1 MDMYLENHK
10 VLGINGLGRIGKL
23 VFWHNLSHQHYQSY
37 VLNTGRNVGRKLQDA
52 IDYLVH
58 DSTYGSLERFLY
70 GYAGS
75 PLQVEITDEENGV
88 FTINGIPV
96 RLLRKARN
104 PRDIEWGKYNVRT
117 VIECTGKFLDPS
129 VPADDEKGS
138 LRGHLEAGA
147 EKVVLSAPFK
157 MKDQSAKIPED
168 SGMFVYGI
176 NHMKYDPMRQH
187 IVSAASCTTTG
198 LAHMM
203 KPLLE
208 AEETRSI
215 ITASMSTVH
224 AVTNN
229 QSVLD
234 AVPEKDK
241 GDLRRNRSVFNNI
254 IPTSTGAAIALE
266 HILPEIRHI
275 GFMADSVRIP
285 IATASLI
292 TLNATFHSKMDET
305 GNPVI
310 NRGFINNLYR
320 SAEKGA
326 QKDMLVFSEKQNVSS
341 DIIGFKA
348 AIVIE
353 GVETHTR
360 TGFMPVQAK
369 MLQEYGVHC
378 EQDMQIPVT
387 HAKVF
392 GWYDNEMGSY
402 VQFLSRLVDHIEKTR
417 A

>member
-1 MDMYLENHK
+1 MDSYFDNHK

-23 VFWHNLSHQHYQSY
+23 VLWHNLSEQHYEGY
-37 VLNTGRNVGRKLQDA
+37 VLNTGRLVGKKLQDA
-52 IDYLVH
+52 IDYLLH
-58 DSTYGSLERFLY
+58 DSTYGSLERFLF
-70 GYAGS
+70 GYNGRKLS
-75 PLQVEITDEENGV
+75 VTIEDEERGK
-88 FTINGIPV
+88 FSINDIPMV
-96 RLLRKARN
+96 LLRDARN
-104 PRDIEWGKYNVRT
+104 PRDIQWGKHNVRI
-117 VIECTGKFLDPS
+117 VVECTGKFLDPS
-129 VPADDEKGS
+129 VPADESKGS

-147 EKVVLSAPFK
+147 EKVIVSAPFK
-157 MKDQSAKIPED
+157 MKDESVRLPED

-176 NHMKYDPMRQH
+176 NHMKYDPLQQH
-187 IVSAASCTTTG
+187 IISAASCTTTG

-208 AEETRSI
+208 NEETSEI

-234 AVPEKDK
+234 AVPEAGK

-266 HILPEIRHI
+266 HILPQIRHI

-285 IATASLI
+285 IATSSLI
-292 TLNATFHSKMDET
+292 TLNVTFHSRLDEA

-310 NRGFINNLYR
+310 NRHYLNKLYKE
-320 SAEKGA
+320 AGQGA

-341 DIIGFKA
+341 DMIGYKA

-360 TGFMPVQAK
+360 TGFMPVYAK
-369 MLQEYGVHC
+369 SLQKYGIDFS
-378 EQDMQIPVT
+378 QDIQIPVT
-387 HAKVF
+387 HAKIF

-402 VQFLSRLVDHIEKTR
+402 VHFLNRLVQYVDQNEV
-417 A
+417 